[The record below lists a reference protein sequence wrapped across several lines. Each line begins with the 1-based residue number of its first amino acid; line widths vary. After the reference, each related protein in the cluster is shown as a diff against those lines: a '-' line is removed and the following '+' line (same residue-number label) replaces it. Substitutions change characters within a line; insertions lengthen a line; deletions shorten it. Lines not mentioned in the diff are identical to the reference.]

1 MNAEKS
7 FAPAH
12 GEAAGGTPSADER
25 VSILVGDRLC
35 VTCGFNL
42 AGQSVVREPHYR
54 MLIARCPECATVA
67 SLQEFPIL
75 GKWAMRWG
83 GVLAAAWFVVM
94 LLLTLGSAGA
104 IFGMS
109 YGVARMDAKPLADFM
124 SKEHGAWA
132 KSTRDEQ
139 NTAQLE
145 KAQSALAIAKSEASA
160 AQIAAEASP
169 DSAELR
175 ATADAAALALTQAEQ
190 RIAAIQ
196 ATIDQQVQ
204 WQAYYDATWV
214 SKDWLAQQDLG
225 ALAARARAEGASHS
239 ADAVKFWLL
248 LAMIAFTLGVI
259 WGVALLHARARRM
272 ALVCMVILALVAA
285 MAAIQRT
292 GGGLSTTFV
301 GAVQMELT
309 TDVAARLN
317 GLTPF
322 ALSAGLAMIP
332 LFLGM
337 ISGRPL
343 ARLYIRL
350 MLPPRLRGSLA
361 TLWITD
367 GLSPPS
373 AR

>member
-1 MNAEKS
+1 MNAERLS
-7 FAPAH
+7 APAH
-12 GEAAGGTPSADER
+12 GEAGGTPHADER

-35 VTCGFNL
+35 VSCGFNL

-54 MLIARCPECATVA
+54 MLIARCPECGTVA

-94 LLLTLGSAGA
+94 LLFTLGSAGA

-160 AQIAAEASP
+160 AKIAAEADP
-169 DSAELR
+169 GSAELR
-175 ATADAAALALTQAEQ
+175 ATADATAAALAQAEQ
-190 RIAAIQ
+190 RIAAVQ

-204 WQAYYDATWV
+204 WQAYYDAMWV
-214 SKDWLAQQDLG
+214 STDWLAQQDLG

-239 ADAVKFWLL
+239 SDAVKLWLL
-248 LAMIAFTLGVI
+248 LALIAFTLGAI

-272 ALVCMVILALVAA
+272 ALVCVVILALVAA

-292 GGGLSTTFV
+292 GGGLSTTFI

-322 ALSAGLAMIP
+322 VLSAGLAMIP

>member
-1 MNAEKS
+1 MNAEKVS
-7 FAPAH
+7 APEHA
-12 GEAAGGTPSADER
+12 EAGGTPHADER

-35 VTCGFNL
+35 VSCGFNL

-54 MLIARCPECATVA
+54 MLIARCPECGTVA

-94 LLLTLGSAGA
+94 LLFTLGSAGA

-109 YGVARMDAKPLADFM
+109 YGVARMDAQPLADFM

-145 KAQSALAIAKSEASA
+145 KAQSALVIAKSEANA
-160 AQIAAEASP
+160 AKIAAEADPGST
-169 DSAELR
+169 ELR
-175 ATADAAALALTQAEQ
+175 AKADATAAALAQAEQ
-190 RIAAIQ
+190 RIAAVQ

-214 SKDWLAQQDLG
+214 STDWLAQQDLG
-225 ALAARARAEGASHS
+225 ALAARARAEGVSHS
-239 ADAVKFWLL
+239 SDAVKLWLL
-248 LAMIAFTLGVI
+248 LALIAFTLGAI
-259 WGVALLHARARRM
+259 WGVALLHARPRRM
-272 ALVCMVILALVAA
+272 ALVCVVILALVAA

-292 GGGLSTTFV
+292 GGGLSTTFI
-301 GAVQMELT
+301 GAVQMEMT

-343 ARLYIRL
+343 ARLYVRL
-350 MLPPRLRGSLA
+350 VLPPRLRGSLA